1 MTNNN
6 ITWQTIKRWCVIG
19 SIVAGVVIAYTTL
32 QMQVIALENTVFDK
46 GTEMRKDFEATKL
59 RQDMLILKQAELLND
74 FEKKLTR
81 MEVVVEYMENG
92 KH

>member
-1 MTNNN
+1 MKNGN
-6 ITWQTIKRWCVIG
+6 IKWLSIQRWWPVI
-19 SIVAGVVIAYTTL
+19 VIA
-32 QMQVIALENTVFDK
+32 VGIASCFIRLESRVSALTFEVHDK
-46 GTEMRKDFEATKL
+46 GADLREDFEATKL

>member
-1 MTNNN
+1 MKNGN
-6 ITWQTIKRWCVIG
+6 IKWLSIQRWWPII
-19 SIVAGVVIAYTTL
+19 IVAVGLAIAFTTL
-32 QMQVIALENTVFDK
+32 QMQVSALENTVVDK
-46 GTEMRKDFEATKL
+46 GSTLRKDFEDTKL